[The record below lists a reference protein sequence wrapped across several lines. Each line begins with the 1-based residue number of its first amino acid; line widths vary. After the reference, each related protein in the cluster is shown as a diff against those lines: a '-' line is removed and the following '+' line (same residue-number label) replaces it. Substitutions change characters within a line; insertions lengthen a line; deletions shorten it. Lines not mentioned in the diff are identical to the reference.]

1 MRSGRGIG
9 ILPDDDTGGE
19 AVPSGAADPVVLF
32 ICEHGSAKSVVA
44 AAHFTR
50 LAAQRRLNVRAVSRG
65 TSPDAG
71 IAPQAAAG
79 LRSDGLAPLEEKPRK
94 LSTIDLEGAARV
106 VAFCELPKEYENAAP
121 VERWTD
127 VPPISENYQRSRE
140 AILQRIIA
148 LVEDLK
154 AFQSR
159 ASELR

>member
-1 MRSGRGIG
+1 
-9 ILPDDDTGGE
+9 L
-19 AVPSGAADPVVLF
+19 
-32 ICEHGSAKSVVA
+32 K
-44 AAHFTR
+44 
-50 LAAQRRLNVRAVSRG
+50 RAVR
-65 TSPDAG
+65 
-71 IAPQAAAG
+71 I
-79 LRSDGLAPLEEKPRK
+79 
-94 LSTIDLEGAARV
+94 
-106 VAFCELPKEYENAAP
+106 VAFCELPEEYQNAAR

>member
-1 MRSGRGIG
+1 M
-9 ILPDDDTGGE
+9 
-19 AVPSGAADPVVLF
+19 PSGAADPVVLF
-32 ICEHGSAKSVVA
+32 ICEHGQPRASSRQPISRDWPRNGGATSVLSREGRVRTPGSLRRRPPDSARMASPPRERSREKLPS
-44 AAHFTR
+44 R
-50 LAAQRRLNVRAVSRG
+50 DLKRAVR
-65 TSPDAG
+65 
-71 IAPQAAAG
+71 I
-79 LRSDGLAPLEEKPRK
+79 
-94 LSTIDLEGAARV
+94 
-106 VAFCELPKEYENAAP
+106 VAFCELPEEYQNAAR